1 MNTLRDLAELVRA
14 NPRLAIAAATGDA
27 LIAVS
32 VTLIV
37 LALTGN
43 LG

>member
-1 MNTLRDLAELVRA
+1 MNTIRDLADLVRA
-14 NPRLAIAAATGDA
+14 NPRLALAAATGDA
-27 LIAVS
+27 LVATA

-37 LALTGN
+37 LAATGN

>member
-27 LIAVS
+27 IIATV
-32 VTLIV
+32 VTLVI

>member
-1 MNTLRDLAELVRA
+1 MDTLRDLRTLVRD

-27 LIAVS
+27 IVAAVT
-32 VTLIV
+32 TLIV

-43 LG
+43 LW

>member
-1 MNTLRDLAELVRA
+1 MNTLRDLATLVRD

-27 LIAVS
+27 IIAIV
-32 VTLIV
+32 VTLVV
-37 LALTGN
+37 LAATGN